1 MFSLDKHTAKVTHA
15 SLTAENH
22 GKDSHATGM
31 TLKFKT
37 NIDAGL
43 LDSFDKNLRKTM
55 FRKQTTGDQLDIER
69 SNDGLVAV
77 KFPKLAPFSWTEE
90 FPGYEA
96 EIGAVGL
103 GLTDPIQ
110 IVDATLKGIS
120 FRALEGGSVELVAS
134 LYFHPDEDEVG
145 PLARLMKEEAE
156 LTLTPPT
163 AQTKAANDDLADAA

>member
-1 MFSLDKHTAKVTHA
+1 MFSLEKHTVKITHA

-31 TLKFKT
+31 TLKFKS

-43 LDSFDKNLRKTM
+43 LDSFDKNLRPMM
-55 FRKQTTGDQLDIER
+55 FRKQETGDQLDIEHP
-69 SNDGLVAV
+69 NEGLVAV
-77 KFPKLAPFSWTEE
+77 KFPRLAPLVLLDEY
-90 FPGYEA
+90 PGYEA
-96 EIGAVGL
+96 EVGAIGL

-110 IVDATLKGIS
+110 IVDATLKGVS
-120 FRALEGGSVELVAS
+120 FRALEGGSVELIAS

-156 LTLTPPT
+156 LTLTPPS
-163 AQTKAANDDLADAA
+163 AQKAANDDSLPAAA

>member
-1 MFSLDKHTAKVTHA
+1 MLPLNKHTVKITHA

-37 NIDAGL
+37 NMDAAL
-43 LDSFDKNLRKTM
+43 LDTFDKSLRSTM
-55 FRKQTTGDQLDIER
+55 FRGQEPGDQMDIER
-69 SNDGLVAV
+69 KNDGPVMV
-77 KFPKLAPFSWTEE
+77 RYPKLSPFVWTEE

-96 EIGAVGL
+96 EVGAVGL

-110 IVDATLKGIS
+110 IVDATLKGVS
-120 FRALEGGSVELVAS
+120 FRALEGGSVELIAS

-156 LTLTPPT
+156 LTLTPPS
-163 AQTKAANDDLADAA
+163 AQTRAANDDLADAA